1 MLFKGAAKKFYNK
14 LKSYLYNQGHQ
25 KELLIVVTFLFAA
38 FLSDVKC
45 YVTSAKNMTTWNTQ
59 ISTKKCVMKFVSSSL
74 WHEYKNKPPL
84 FKIMLCISAFL
95 SGVLRLYK
103 MYISC
108 NFYLIHHFY
117 LIFLSSYAS
126 SIFIVKNTFFIFL
139 IKQRK
144 KPHPRPLQHPIHK
157 QCRIINTNGSRI
169 YNV

>member
-1 MLFKGAAKKFYNK
+1 M
-14 LKSYLYNQGHQ
+14 
-25 KELLIVVTFLFAA
+25 IVVTFSFAA

-95 SGVLRLYK
+95 SGVQYYVTLAKLRLYK
-103 MYISC
+103 KYIPC
-108 NFYLIHHFY
+108 NFYFIHYFY

-126 SIFIVKNTFFIFL
+126 SIFIVNNTFFIFL

-144 KPHPRPLQHPIHK
+144 KPHPRPLQHPVQK